1 MLTLRD
7 CIDFS
12 DLTEEEVLAIAE
24 CEHIPLVTALEE
36 GESLVHTKRGRKEL
50 AVMIK
55 GQAEMCERMGNTVHA
70 RHLNRVHDAF
80 MKRFAEQKHHAATR

>member
-12 DLTEEEVLAIAE
+12 DLKEEEILAIAE
-24 CEHIPLVTALEE
+24 CEQVPIVTALEE
-36 GESLVHTKRGRKEL
+36 GESMIHTPQGRKRI

-55 GQAEMCERMGNTVHA
+55 GQAEMCERTGNTVHA
-70 RHLNRVHDAF
+70 QHLNRVRDAF
-80 MKRFAEQKHHAATR
+80 IERFRKH

>member
-12 DLTEEEVLAIAE
+12 DLSEEEVLAIAE
-24 CEHIPLVTALEE
+24 CEHIPLLTALEE
-36 GESLVHTKRGRKEL
+36 GESMVHTKSGRKRL

-55 GQAEMCERMGNTVHA
+55 GQAEMCERTGNTVHA
-70 RHLNRVHDAF
+70 RHLNRVYKAF
-80 MKRFAEQKHHAATR
+80 MNRFEKEKNVNC

>member
-12 DLTEEEVLAIAE
+12 DLKEEEILAIAE
-24 CEHIPLVTALEE
+24 CEQVPIVTALEE
-36 GESLVHTKRGRKEL
+36 GESMIHTPQGRKRI

-55 GQAEMCERMGNTVHA
+55 SQAEMCERTGNTVHA
-70 RHLNRVHDAF
+70 RHLNRVRDAF
-80 MKRFAEQKHHAATR
+80 IERFRKH

>member
-12 DLTEEEVLAIAE
+12 DLREEEILAIAE
-24 CEHIPLVTALEE
+24 CEHMPVLSALEE
-36 GESLVHTKRGRKEL
+36 GESMVHSPSGRKRI

-55 GQAEMCERMGNTVHA
+55 SQAEMCELTGNTIHA
-70 RHLNRVHDAF
+70 RHLRRVHDAF
-80 MKRFAEQKHHAATR
+80 ISRFRSHPRR

>member
-12 DLTEEEVLAIAE
+12 DLKEEEILAIAE
-24 CEHIPLVTALEE
+24 CEQIPIVTALEE
-36 GESLVHTKRGRKEL
+36 GESMVHTTQGRKRI
-50 AVMIK
+50 AFMIK

-70 RHLNRVHDAF
+70 QHLNRVYDAF
-80 MKRFAEQKHHAATR
+80 IKRFGKN

>member
-36 GESLVHTKRGRKEL
+36 GECMVHSKHGREQL

-55 GQAEMCERMGNTVHA
+55 GQAELCERMGNKVHA
-70 RHLNRVHDAF
+70 EQLNQVYDTF
-80 MKRFAEQKHHAATR
+80 MRRFDNR

>member
-12 DLTEEEVLAIAE
+12 DLREEEILAIAE
-24 CEHIPLVTALEE
+24 CEHIPILTALEE
-36 GESLVHTKRGRKEL
+36 GESMVHTPRRRKRI

-55 GQAEMCERMGNTVHA
+55 SQAVICERTGNTVHA
-70 RHLNRVHDAF
+70 RHLRRVHDAF
-80 MKRFAEQKHHAATR
+80 VGRFGKSARHH